1 MDPNTINTTNKKI
14 LVIHGPN
21 MNLLGLRKI
30 ENCERITLDKLNR
43 HLRKKAKARGV
54 SLTIFQTNDESLA
67 ITKLQRQRKKIK
79 GIILFPGPWQQ
90 SGFVL
95 KDALE
100 LLEIPYITVSQG
112 EDISLFNGIDN
123 IKGDILI
130 AAEAAIERLALL
142 ITLN

>member
-1 MDPNTINTTNKKI
+1 MKQQQKHKKI
-14 LVIHGPN
+14 LVIQGPN
-21 MNLLGLRKI
+21 MNLLGHRYK
-30 ENCERITLDKLNR
+30 NTKITLEKLNT
-43 HLRKKAKARGV
+43 HLRETAQKFNLK
-54 SLTIFQTNDESLA
+54 LFIIQTNEESKA
-67 ITKLQRQRKKIK
+67 TNTLQRQRNKIC
-79 GIILFPGPWQQ
+79 GDLLFPGPWQQ

-95 KDALE
+95 KDTLE

-130 AAEAAIERLALL
+130 AAEAAIERLTKL